1 MAPSTDQVIQAVAV
15 PEQKARK
22 PEPVDNRAQEEEE
35 ARKKAEAEKR
45 RQAELK
51 KKQDEEQA
59 QQRLVVERKKKEA
72 EEKQKRAAEL
82 ERKNEDK
89 RRQKFTEQSLQEQLA
104 AEEKLRTDAAHAAR
118 AATIVDKYIPLI
130 RQRVSR
136 SWNSPVGIAKG
147 LKCTVRVRLAPGGK
161 VLSAAVV
168 RPSGNANF
176 DRSVEYAVY
185 KAEPLPLPEDPTLF
199 DNFREIEFV
208 FDPDKELKK

>member
-1 MAPSTDQVIQAVAV
+1 LYTAYST
-15 PEQKARK
+15 
-22 PEPVDNRAQEEEE
+22 
-35 ARKKAEAEKR
+35 
-45 RQAELK
+45 
-51 KKQDEEQA
+51 
-59 QQRLVVERKKKEA
+59 ERSKIPFP
-72 EEKQKRAAEL
+72 L

-89 RRQKFTEQSLQEQLA
+89 RRQKLTEQSLQEQLA

-147 LKCTVRVRLAPGGK
+147 LKCVVHVRLTPGGE
-161 VLSAAVV
+161 VLSAVVV
-168 RPSGNANF
+168 RSSGNGIF